1 MLCFPMCLKILERTL
16 MGGVEIQMVLEEVP
30 RRIRKGGQD
39 RKLIP
44 EGIY

>member
-1 MLCFPMCLKILERTL
+1 MCLKILDRTP
-16 MGGVEIQMVLEEVP
+16 MGGVEIQMVPEEVP

-39 RKLIP
+39 SKLIP